1 VYIIFS
7 SMTKENS
14 ISEENV
20 TAFPEAA
27 NAVFDIIQ
35 DQIFTQ
41 QFSSETEAELDQ
53 LFFKTL
59 LSEQDFDRKARVDF
73 IFMYINLKKLLVTVT
88 KKQIPQTITQINVDI
103 SMYF

>member
-1 VYIIFS
+1 
-7 SMTKENS
+7 MTKNTQ

-59 LSEQDFDRKARVDF
+59 LSEQDFEKTARVDF
-73 IFMYINLKKLLVTVT
+73 IFMYINLKKLLITVT